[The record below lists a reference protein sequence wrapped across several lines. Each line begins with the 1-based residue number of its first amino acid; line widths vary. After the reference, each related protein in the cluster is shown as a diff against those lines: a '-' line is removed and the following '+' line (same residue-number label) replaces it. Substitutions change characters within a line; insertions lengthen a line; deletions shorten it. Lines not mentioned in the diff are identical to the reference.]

1 MSMQAV
7 QSEEAAGLW
16 RRYRRAVTVVAILSA
31 VLNVLLL
38 AGSLYLMLV
47 YDSVLPSHSIPTL
60 FGLLAM
66 LVGVYLFQSFFDT
79 MRTRILTDVGAD
91 IDRQLSPRVQQAIG
105 EAARRGGA
113 SHGDGLTAVRDLD
126 AVRFFLGGSGPGT
139 LIDVPWGALFL
150 LVLFL
155 LHPWLGVT
163 ALVGALV
170 LIGLTIMTDRATAK
184 PTLEVGQIAS
194 RRNALAETNL
204 RHVEMLSALGMAA
217 RMRARWGEV
226 NARYIAAQT
235 QLSHSVG
242 RLSGISRVFRLF
254 LQSAILTVGALLVID
269 GKASAGVIFASSI
282 ISGRALAP
290 IDQAIANWRAFA
302 AARSGW
308 RRLNV
313 LLARVPAPRDV
324 AVDLPRPRAVLAVE
338 QLAVAPPGSQ
348 RLTVQGID
356 FRLEAGQALGVI
368 GPSAAGKSSLA
379 RAIVG
384 AWVPA
389 RGTVRLDGADLAQWD
404 AEALGASIGYLPQAV
419 ELLDGTI
426 AQNIARFTPDAASEA
441 IIAAAQAAGVHDMI
455 VALPGGYDL
464 PVGVDGGQLSAGQRQ
479 RIGLARALFGAPFL
493 VVLDEPNSNLDVA
506 GEEALTRAI
515 AGVRAGGGIAIVIA
529 HRPASLAPV
538 SHALFLRD
546 GRMEAFG
553 PRDEVLG
560 KVLQRRPAPGT
571 GPQPV
576 PSAGAR

>member
-1 MSMQAV
+1 MQAV
-7 QSEEAAGLW
+7 QSEELSGVV
-16 RRYRRAVTVVAILSA
+16 RRYRRAFWVVAGLSL

-66 LVGVYLFQSFFDT
+66 LVAVYLFQSFFDL
-79 MRTRILTDVGAD
+79 MRNRILTDVGAD

-105 EAARRGGA
+105 EAARRGGQ

-126 AVRFFLGGSGPGT
+126 AVRFFLGGQGPGT
-139 LIDVPWGALFL
+139 LIDMPLGALFL
-150 LVLFL
+150 IVLFL

-170 LIGLTIMTDRATAK
+170 LVGLTILTDRATAK
-184 PTLEVGQIAS
+184 PTAEVGQIAS

-204 RHVEMLSALGMAA
+204 RHVETLSALGMAA
-217 RMRARWGEV
+217 RMRARWQDV
-226 NARYIAAQT
+226 NARYIGAQT
-235 QLSHSVG
+235 KLSHDVG
-242 RLSGISRVFRLF
+242 RLSGISRVFRMF

-269 GKASAGVIFASSI
+269 GEASAGVIFASSI

-290 IDQAIANWRAFA
+290 IDQAIANWRNFA

-308 RRLNV
+308 RRLKV
-313 LLARVPAPRDV
+313 LLARVPAQREV
-324 AVDLPRPRAVLAVE
+324 QVDLPRPQEMLAVE
-338 QLAVAPPGSQ
+338 QIALAPPGSQ
-348 RLTVQGID
+348 RLTVQGVE
-356 FRLEAGQALGVI
+356 FRLEKGQALGVI

-384 AWVPA
+384 AWAPA
-389 RGTVRLDGADLAQWD
+389 RGTVRLDGADLSQWD
-404 AEALGASIGYLPQAV
+404 PDVLGASIGYLPQTV

-426 AQNIARFTPDAASEA
+426 AQNIARFEPDAPSQAV
-441 IIAAAQAAGVHDMI
+441 IAAAQAAGVHDMI
-455 VALPGGYDL
+455 VALPGGYDM

-479 RIGLARALFGAPFL
+479 RIGLARALYRDPFL

-515 AGVRAGGGIAIVIA
+515 AGVRSRGGIAIVIA

-538 SHALFLRD
+538 SHALFMRD

-560 KVLQRRPAPGT
+560 KVLQRRPPPGA

-576 PSAGAR
+576 TTVGGSR